1 MVALRIS
8 GCEMSKV
15 VILKLGIIFIAII
28 SFFWLFVFGPFYDSI
43 VVQLVVFTVVM
54 GWNVLRFS
62 LQEAISLLKFCLP
75 FVLSLFVFGLIFH
88 FMQLFGRTDWLEDTL
103 IKCFVFPSSLV
114 FLKILLTYITYLD
127 ILNLPISM
135 KKRIGLITMKSAFQK
150 GEKILRRFSWYL
162 NTYSDLQS
170 GSRIKSQLQK
180 YACLII
186 ALYLYLYEEIENS
199 NRLLKN
205 KYHHLYEVNQ

>member
-1 MVALRIS
+1 MV
-8 GCEMSKV
+8 
-15 VILKLGIIFIAII
+15 KLGTVLVLIC
-28 SFFWLFVFGPFYDSI
+28 SFFWLFVFGPFYDNI
-43 VVQLVVFTVVM
+43 AIQLAVFGFVM
-54 GWNVLRFS
+54 GWHIIRFS
-62 LQEAISLLKFCLP
+62 FRETISLLKFCFP

-88 FMQLFGRTDWLEDTL
+88 FTRLFGRVDWLQDTL
-103 IKCFVFPSSLV
+103 IKCLVFPSSLI
-114 FLKILLTYITYLD
+114 FLKIMLATITYLD

-135 KKRIGLITMKSAFQK
+135 QKRIGLITMKSAFQK

-162 NTYSDLQS
+162 NTYSGLQS
-170 GSRIKSQLQK
+170 TGRIRSELKK

-205 KYHHLYEVNQ
+205 RYQHLYR

>member
-1 MVALRIS
+1 
-8 GCEMSKV
+8 MSKV

-43 VVQLVVFTVVM
+43 VVQLIVFIVVM

-62 LQEAISLLKFCLP
+62 IQEAISLLKFCLP

-135 KKRIGLITMKSAFQK
+135 EKRIGLITMKSAFQK

>member
-1 MVALRIS
+1 MNNT
-8 GCEMSKV
+8 
-15 VILKLGIIFIAII
+15 VIFKLGVIFIII
-28 SFFWLFVFGPFYDSI
+28 LSFFWLFVFGPFYDNI
-43 VVQLVVFTVVM
+43 AIQLTVFIVVM
-54 GWNVLRFS
+54 GWNVRRFS
-62 LQEAISLLKFCLP
+62 LQETISLLKFCFP

-88 FMQLFGRTDWLEDTL
+88 YVQLLGRTDWLQDTL
-103 IKCFVFPSSLV
+103 IKCLVFPSSLI

-150 GEKILRRFSWYL
+150 GEKIMRRFSWYL

-170 GSRIKSQLQK
+170 ENRIKSELKK

-205 KYHHLYEVNQ
+205 RYQHLYEANK

>member
-1 MVALRIS
+1 
-8 GCEMSKV
+8 MSKV

-43 VVQLVVFTVVM
+43 VVQLVVFIVVM

-62 LQEAISLLKFCLP
+62 IQEAISLLKFCLP

-135 KKRIGLITMKSAFQK
+135 EKRIGLITMKSAFQK

>member
-1 MVALRIS
+1 M
-8 GCEMSKV
+8 
-15 VILKLGIIFIAII
+15 VILKLSTILVIIMA
-28 SFFWLFVFGPFYDSI
+28 FFWLFVFGPFYDNI
-43 VVQLVVFTVVM
+43 ATQLGVCVVVM

-62 LQEAISLLKFCLP
+62 LRDTISLLKFCLP
-75 FVLSLFVFGLIFH
+75 FVLSLLVFGLIFH
-88 FMQLFGRTDWLEDTL
+88 WMALFGRTDWLQDTF
-103 IKCFVFPSSLV
+103 IKCLVFPSSLI

-162 NTYSDLQS
+162 NSYSDLQT
-170 GSRIKSQLQK
+170 GNRMKSELKK

-186 ALYLYLYEEIENS
+186 SLYLYLYEEIENS

-205 KYHHLYEVNQ
+205 RYRHLYEVNE

>member
-1 MVALRIS
+1 MNNI
-8 GCEMSKV
+8 
-15 VILKLGIIFIAII
+15 VIFKLGAIFITIL
-28 SFFWLFVFGPFYDSI
+28 SFFWLFVFGPFYDDI
-43 VVQLVVFTVVM
+43 VIQLAVFIVVM

-62 LQEAISLLKFCLP
+62 LQETISLLKFCFP

-88 FMQLFGRTDWLEDTL
+88 FMQLLGRTDWLQDTL
-103 IKCFVFPSSLV
+103 IKCLVFPSSLI

-150 GEKILRRFSWYL
+150 GEKIMRRFSWYL
-162 NTYSDLQS
+162 NTYSDLRS
-170 GSRIKSQLQK
+170 DSRIKSELKK

-205 KYHHLYEVNQ
+205 RYQHLYEVDE

>member
-1 MVALRIS
+1 MNNF
-8 GCEMSKV
+8 
-15 VILKLGIIFIAII
+15 VILKLGIIFIIII

-43 VVQLVVFTVVM
+43 VIQLVVFIVVM
-54 GWNVLRFS
+54 GWNVQRFS
-62 LQEAISLLKFCLP
+62 LTEAISLLKFCLP
-75 FVLSLFVFGLIFH
+75 FVLSLFIFGLVFH
-88 FMQLFGRTDWLEDTL
+88 FMQLFGRTDWLADTL
-103 IKCFVFPSSLV
+103 IKCLIFPSSLI

-135 KKRIGLITMKSAFQK
+135 EKRIGLITMKSAFQK
-150 GEKILRRFSWYL
+150 GEKIVGRFSWYL

-170 GSRIKSQLQK
+170 GNRIKSELSK

-205 KYHHLYEVNQ
+205 KYHHLYEVNE

>member
-1 MVALRIS
+1 MNNI
-8 GCEMSKV
+8 
-15 VILKLGIIFIAII
+15 VIFKLGAIFIILLF
-28 SFFWLFVFGPFYDSI
+28 FFWLFVFGPFYDDI
-43 VVQLVVFTVVM
+43 VIQLAVFMVVM

-62 LQEAISLLKFCLP
+62 LQETISLLKFCLP

-88 FMQLFGRTDWLEDTL
+88 FIQLLGRTDWLQDTL
-103 IKCFVFPSSLV
+103 IKCLVFPSSLI

-150 GEKILRRFSWYL
+150 GEKIMRRFSWYL
-162 NTYSDLQS
+162 NTYSDLRS
-170 GSRIKSQLQK
+170 DSRIKSELKK

-205 KYHHLYEVNQ
+205 RYQHLYEANE

>member
-1 MVALRIS
+1 MNNI
-8 GCEMSKV
+8 
-15 VILKLGIIFIAII
+15 VILKLGIIFIIII

-43 VVQLVVFTVVM
+43 IIQLVVFTVVM

-62 LQEAISLLKFCLP
+62 FQEAISLLKFCLP

-135 KKRIGLITMKSAFQK
+135 DKRIGLITMKSAFQK

-205 KYHHLYEVNQ
+205 KYHHIYEVNQ

>member
-1 MVALRIS
+1 MNNI
-8 GCEMSKV
+8 
-15 VILKLGIIFIAII
+15 VIFKLGVIFIII
-28 SFFWLFVFGPFYDSI
+28 LSFFWLFVFGPFYDSLVI
-43 VVQLVVFTVVM
+43 QLTVFLVVV

-62 LQEAISLLKFCLP
+62 FKETISLLKFCFP

-88 FMQLFGRTDWLEDTL
+88 YVQLLGRTDWLQDTL
-103 IKCFVFPSSLV
+103 IKCLVFPSSLI

-150 GEKILRRFSWYL
+150 GEKIMRRFSWYL

-170 GSRIKSQLQK
+170 DNRIKSELKK

-205 KYHHLYEVNQ
+205 RYHHFYEVNE

>member
-1 MVALRIS
+1 MNNS
-8 GCEMSKV
+8 
-15 VILKLGIIFIAII
+15 VILKLGIIFIIII

-43 VVQLVVFTVVM
+43 VIQLVVFTVVM
-54 GWNVLRFS
+54 GWNVRRFS
-62 LQEAISLLKFCLP
+62 LQETISLLKFCLP

-88 FMQLFGRTDWLEDTL
+88 FMQLFGRTDWLADTL

-135 KKRIGLITMKSAFQK
+135 EKRIGLITMKSAFQK

-162 NTYSDLQS
+162 NTYADLQS

-205 KYHHLYEVNQ
+205 KYLHLYEVNE

>member
-1 MVALRIS
+1 M
-8 GCEMSKV
+8 
-15 VILKLGIIFIAII
+15 VILKLGIIFVVIL

-43 VVQLVVFTVVM
+43 IVQLIVFIGVI
-54 GWNVLRFS
+54 GWNALRFS
-62 LQEAISLLKFCLP
+62 LRETISLLKFCFP
-75 FVLSLFVFGLIFH
+75 FVLSLFIFGLIFH
-88 FMQLFGRTDWLEDTL
+88 FTRLLGREDWLIDTF
-103 IKCFVFPSSLV
+103 IKCLVFPSSLI

-135 KKRIGLITMKSAFQK
+135 KKRVDLITMKSAFQK

-162 NTYSDLQS
+162 NTYSALQS
-170 GSRIKSQLQK
+170 GNRIKSELKK

-205 KYHHLYEVNQ
+205 RYQHLYEANE

>member
-1 MVALRIS
+1 MA
-8 GCEMSKV
+8 M
-15 VILKLGIIFIAII
+15 LKFGAVLVLIGL
-28 SFFWLFVFGPFYDSI
+28 FFWLFVFGPFYASLSI
-43 VVQLVVFTVVM
+43 QLAVFIIIM
-54 GWNVLRFS
+54 GWHLVRFS
-62 LQEAISLLKFCLP
+62 FRETISVLKFCLP

-88 FMQLFGRTDWLEDTL
+88 FMRLFGRSDWMQDTL
-103 IKCFVFPSSLV
+103 IKCLVFPSSLI
-114 FLKILLTYITYLD
+114 FLKVMLTTITYLD

-150 GEKILRRFSWYL
+150 GERILRRFSWYL
-162 NTYSDLQS
+162 GTYSGLQS
-170 GSRIKSQLQK
+170 SGRIRTVLRK

-205 KYHHLYEVNQ
+205 RYQHLYEVNK

>member
-1 MVALRIS
+1 MNNI
-8 GCEMSKV
+8 
-15 VILKLGIIFIAII
+15 VILKLGTIFIIIF
-28 SFFWLFVFGPFYDSI
+28 SFFWLFVFGPFYDDI
-43 VVQLVVFTVVM
+43 VIQLAVFIVVM

-62 LQEAISLLKFCLP
+62 LQETISLLKFCLP

-103 IKCFVFPSSLV
+103 IKCFIFPSSLV

-135 KKRIGLITMKSAFQK
+135 EKRIGLITMKSAFQK

-170 GSRIKSQLQK
+170 GRRIKSQLQK

-205 KYHHLYEVNQ
+205 KYLHLYEVTE

>member
-1 MVALRIS
+1 MTR
-8 GCEMSKV
+8 MV
-15 VILKLGIIFIAII
+15 VIKISIIFMVII
-28 SFFWLFVFGPFYDSI
+28 SFFWLFVFGPYYDSI
-43 VVQLVVFTVVM
+43 LIQLIVFFVVM

-62 LQEAISLLKFCLP
+62 LQETISLLKFCFP
-75 FVLSLFVFGLIFH
+75 FVISLFVFGLIFH
-88 FMQLFGRTDWLEDTL
+88 FMQLFGRTDWLADTL
-103 IKCFVFPSSLV
+103 IKCLVFPSSLV

-150 GEKILRRFSWYL
+150 GEKVLRRFSWYL
-162 NTYSDLQS
+162 DTYAALQS
-170 GSRIKSQLQK
+170 GSRVKSELQK

-205 KYHHLYEVNQ
+205 RYLHLYGTNE

>member
-1 MVALRIS
+1 MNNP
-8 GCEMSKV
+8 
-15 VILKLGIIFIAII
+15 VILKLGIIFIIII

-43 VVQLVVFTVVM
+43 VIQLVVFIVVM
-54 GWNVLRFS
+54 GWNVQRFS
-62 LQEAISLLKFCLP
+62 LTEAISLLKFCLP
-75 FVLSLFVFGLIFH
+75 FVLSLFIFGLVFH
-88 FMQLFGRTDWLEDTL
+88 FMQLFGRTDWLADTL
-103 IKCFVFPSSLV
+103 IKCLIFPSSLI

-127 ILNLPISM
+127 ILNLPISIE
-135 KKRIGLITMKSAFQK
+135 KRIGLITMKSAFQK
-150 GEKILRRFSWYL
+150 GEKIVGRFSWYL

-170 GSRIKSQLQK
+170 GNRIKSELSK

-205 KYHHLYEVNQ
+205 KYHHLYEVNE

>member
-1 MVALRIS
+1 MNNI
-8 GCEMSKV
+8 
-15 VILKLGIIFIAII
+15 VILKLGIIFMNII
-28 SFFWLFVFGPFYDSI
+28 SFFWLFVFGPYYDSI
-43 VVQLVVFTVVM
+43 VIQLVVFTVVM

-62 LQEAISLLKFCLP
+62 LQETISLLKFCLP
-75 FVLSLFVFGLIFH
+75 FVLSLLVFGLIFH

>member
-1 MVALRIS
+1 MNNI
-8 GCEMSKV
+8 
-15 VILKLGIIFIAII
+15 VIFKLGLIFIII
-28 SFFWLFVFGPFYDSI
+28 LSFFWLFVFGPFYDNI
-43 VVQLVVFTVVM
+43 AIQLTVFIVVM

-62 LQEAISLLKFCLP
+62 LQETISLLKFCFP

-88 FMQLFGRTDWLEDTL
+88 YIQLLGRTDWLQDTL
-103 IKCFVFPSSLV
+103 IKCLVFPSSLI

-150 GEKILRRFSWYL
+150 GEKIMRRFSWYL

-170 GSRIKSQLQK
+170 DNRIKSELKK

-205 KYHHLYEVNQ
+205 RYHHFYEVNE

>member
-1 MVALRIS
+1 MA
-8 GCEMSKV
+8 M
-15 VILKLGIIFIAII
+15 LKFGAVLVLIGL
-28 SFFWLFVFGPFYDSI
+28 FFWLFVFGPFYASLSI
-43 VVQLVVFTVVM
+43 QLAVFIIIM
-54 GWNVLRFS
+54 GWHLVRFS
-62 LQEAISLLKFCLP
+62 FRETISVLKFCLP
-75 FVLSLFVFGLIFH
+75 FVLSLFIFGLVFH
-88 FMQLFGRTDWLEDTL
+88 FMRLFGRSDWLQDTL
-103 IKCFVFPSSLV
+103 IKCLVFPSSLI
-114 FLKILLTYITYLD
+114 FLKVMLATITYLD

-162 NTYSDLQS
+162 GTYSGLQS
-170 GSRIKSQLQK
+170 SGRIRTVLRK

-205 KYHHLYEVNQ
+205 RYQHLYR

>member
-1 MVALRIS
+1 MTMV
-8 GCEMSKV
+8 
-15 VILKLGIIFIAII
+15 KLGTVLVLIC
-28 SFFWLFVFGPFYDSI
+28 SFFWLFVFGPFYDNI
-43 VVQLVVFTVVM
+43 AIQLAVFVFVM
-54 GWNVLRFS
+54 AWHIIRFS
-62 LQEAISLLKFCLP
+62 FRETISLLKFCFP
-75 FVLSLFVFGLIFH
+75 FVLSLFIFGLIFH
-88 FMQLFGRTDWLEDTL
+88 FTRLFGRVDWLQDTL
-103 IKCFVFPSSLV
+103 IKCLVFPSSLI
-114 FLKILLTYITYLD
+114 FLKIMLATITYLD

-162 NTYSDLQS
+162 NTYSGLQS
-170 GSRIKSQLQK
+170 TGRIRSELRK

-205 KYHHLYEVNQ
+205 RYQHLYEVNK

>member
-1 MVALRIS
+1 MNNI
-8 GCEMSKV
+8 
-15 VILKLGIIFIAII
+15 VIFKIGAIFIII
-28 SFFWLFVFGPFYDSI
+28 LSFFWLFVFGPFYDDI
-43 VVQLVVFTVVM
+43 VIQLAVFIVVM

-62 LQEAISLLKFCLP
+62 LQETISLLKFCLP

-88 FMQLFGRTDWLEDTL
+88 FIQLLGRTDWLQDTL
-103 IKCFVFPSSLV
+103 IKCLVFPSSLI

-127 ILNLPISM
+127 ILNLPIPM

-150 GEKILRRFSWYL
+150 GEKIMRRFSWYL
-162 NTYSDLQS
+162 NTYSDLRS
-170 GSRIKSQLQK
+170 DSRIKSELKK

-205 KYHHLYEVNQ
+205 KYHHLYEVNE

>member
-1 MVALRIS
+1 MNNF
-8 GCEMSKV
+8 
-15 VILKLGIIFIAII
+15 VILKLGAIFTLILA
-28 SFFWLFVFGPFYDSI
+28 FFWLFVFGPFYDSI
-43 VVQLVVFTVVM
+43 VIQAAAFIIVM
-54 GWNVLRFS
+54 GWNILRFS
-62 LQEAISLLKFCLP
+62 LRDTLSLLKFCLP

-88 FMQLFGRTDWLEDTL
+88 LMALFGRTDWLQDTF
-103 IKCFVFPSSLV
+103 IKCLVFPSSLI
-114 FLKILLTYITYLD
+114 FLKIILTYITYLD
-127 ILNLPISM
+127 ILSLPISM

-162 NTYSDLQS
+162 NTYSGLQA
-170 GSRIKSQLQK
+170 GNRVKSELKK

-205 KYHHLYEVNQ
+205 RYQHLYEANE